1 MPVAKVMMTIR
12 VPRDAP
18 PKIEDVRARYHLA
31 PDDLDATF
39 GVIAVDP
46 SDGTYTVLVE
56 EHALS
61 KLCSDANWEV
71 AGPFA
76 NPRIDPAR

>member
-1 MPVAKVMMTIR
+1 VPVAKVMMTIR
-12 VPRDAP
+12 VRRAAAP
-18 PKIEDVRARYHLA
+18 TIHDIRERYHLA

-56 EHALS
+56 EGASS
-61 KLCSDANWEV
+61 KLRSDPNWEIT
-71 AGPFA
+71 GPFS
-76 NPRIDPAR
+76 NPRVDPAR